1 MGCCCN
7 KKSKVQSCGCKTE
20 DDFGTFN
27 IVIPNNDFDPRECQ
41 LNMSATG
48 DASVFLDAD
57 FSAWYDRI
65 SCEGDITVSFSTN
78 DVTVDKIFVGFP
90 GVNEF
95 TSRVIPSYQSTA
107 VVGDLYI
114 RFVGVP
120 APGTVVTFFVTHEG
134 CGTKKV
140 QTGTA
145 VIP

>member
-1 MGCCCN
+1 MGCCSN

-27 IVIPNNDFDPRECQ
+27 IVIPNNDFDPREFQ

-140 QTGTA
+140 QTGT
-145 VIP
+145 VLIP